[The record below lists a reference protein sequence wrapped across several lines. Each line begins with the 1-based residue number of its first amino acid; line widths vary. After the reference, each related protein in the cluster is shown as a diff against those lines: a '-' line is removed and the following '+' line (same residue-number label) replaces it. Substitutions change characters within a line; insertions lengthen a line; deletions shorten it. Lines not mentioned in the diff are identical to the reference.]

1 MSNQIGELFKILGKN
16 EVFANYVK
24 EIENGK
30 TNQEI
35 IDIAL
40 NDEALMCTLTLVVS
54 DVEVIKNKMD
64 VIIGQKRKN
73 HEKKIANETKEKSNV
88 VIKDNKS
95 NTCESSSQNSKENTE
110 MNRSFSVDSSLFSGT
125 YVKENTEMNRSYSTD
140 SSLFSGTYMKENT
153 NVKTDDEEEIFEFKS
168 APINPDN
175 VVVFFDKFYYLEKV
189 DHMLRLVTKDFEFY
203 Y

>member
-40 NDEALMCTLTLVVS
+40 NDEALMCTLTLVIS

-73 HEKKIANETKEKSNV
+73 HEKKIANEGKSNV
-88 VIKDNKS
+88 VDSLQSSKKNGKESLTKTEDND
-95 NTCESSSQNSKENTE
+95 ESESDGETEEVIEFISK
-110 MNRSFSVDSSLFSGT
+110 
-125 YVKENTEMNRSYSTD
+125 
-140 SSLFSGTYMKENT
+140 
-153 NVKTDDEEEIFEFKS
+153 
-168 APINPDN
+168 PINPDN
-175 VVVFFDKFYYLEKV
+175 VVVSNNIFYMEKV
-189 DHMLRLVTKDFEFY
+189 NHLFRLVTREFEFY

>member
-73 HEKKIANETKEKSNV
+73 YEKKIVSELKEKSIV
-88 VIKDNKS
+88 VDTKSLIQDEKEEDKFSIFNNK
-95 NTCESSSQNSKENTE
+95 
-110 MNRSFSVDSSLFSGT
+110 
-125 YVKENTEMNRSYSTD
+125 
-140 SSLFSGTYMKENT
+140 
-153 NVKTDDEEEIFEFKS
+153 
-168 APINPDN
+168 PINFDN
-175 VVVFFDKFYYLEKV
+175 VVWLNDYIYLERV
-189 DHMLRLVTKDFEFY
+189 NHLIRLVTTEFEMY